1 MSPSAIVTTTSTEQC
16 VYLCN
21 VHCRL
26 LRSKQMRLE
35 ADQWSQIKPIDM
47 ATLIASTAQ
56 VDHVL
61 ANEAQSKLT
70 NLIKVNT
77 ANDMSQQIIQTNR

>member
-1 MSPSAIVTTTSTEQC
+1 M
-16 VYLCN
+16 N

-26 LRSKQMRLE
+26 LRSKHLRLE
-35 ADQWSQIKPIDM
+35 ADIWSKIKQIDM

-56 VDHVL
+56 VDHIQ

-70 NLIKVNT
+70 NLIKIDT
-77 ANDMSQQIIQTNR
+77 ANDVSQAVFAQSNIQKGSPNQSS

>member
-1 MSPSAIVTTTSTEQC
+1 
-16 VYLCN
+16 
-21 VHCRL
+21 
-26 LRSKQMRLE
+26 
-35 ADQWSQIKPIDM
+35 M

-77 ANDMSQQIIQTNR
+77 ANDMSQQIMQAN